1 MKELLALTV
10 ENLNA
15 KNACAEGMAWITPI
29 LEGEGG
35 ATEARRRLVTE
46 KRDWWYWAAERGF
59 DVTSDIA
66 ETLKEAGLC
75 QVVSNSGNY
84 GSASNSGYR
93 GSASNSGDYG
103 SASNSGDYGSASNSG
118 DCGSASN
125 SGDCGSASNS
135 GYRGSASNS
144 GYRGSAAGLGLD
156 SRVQGLEI
164 GSCLICAYW
173 EGKFARVAVGNVGED
188 GIEPG
193 VWYSAD
199 PTTGKLKRAANQE
212 DPKTG
217 PEAGR

>member
-10 ENLNA
+10 ENLKA
-15 KNACAEGMAWITPI
+15 KNACVEGMAWITPI

-46 KRDWWYWAAERGF
+46 KRDWWHWAAECGF

-75 QVVSNSGNY
+75 QVVSNSG
-84 GSASNSGYR
+84 
-93 GSASNSGDYG
+93 DYG
-103 SASNSGDYGSASNSG
+103 SASNTGDY
-118 DCGSASN
+118 
-125 SGDCGSASNS
+125 GSASNS

-144 GYRGSAAGLGLD
+144 GYRGFAAGLGVG

-217 PEAGR
+217 PEAAL